1 MTDVRVEIPY
11 QEKHS
16 RLSVLL
22 RPILAIPVIVVM
34 LLMIIP
40 NQSVD
45 PVRLTEHSA
54 EQRVEKTRN
63 GRIIAQIQQSERE
76 YYDLVETA
84 QIAYIAIEE
93 RVDAAVTNGSSEGI
107 IVDAGLLV
115 IMYLFLVPLIAFSL
129 WFMYVVNIATA
140 MTLLFRKK
148 YPSWWFNWNQS
159 LQSLVLRIYTYS
171 LFLTDKY
178 PSLEAEDSPIKL
190 HLPDPKTQNLHRVL
204 PLVKWIL
211 VIPYLVI
218 YLVFLVIGFALVP
231 LTFVSILLTGK
242 LPRWIYRF
250 QVAVI
255 NFYIRIA
262 AYAFLLVTDKW
273 PKMIFRR

>member
-22 RPILAIPVIVVM
+22 RPILAIPVILVM

-40 NQSVD
+40 NQSAD

-54 EQRVEKTRN
+54 EQRVEKTRS
-63 GRIIAQIQQSERE
+63 GRVIAQSQQSERE
-76 YYDLVETA
+76 YYDLVATA
-84 QIAYIAIEE
+84 QIAYISIEE

-107 IVDAGLLV
+107 VVDAGLLV
-115 IMYLFLVPLIAFSL
+115 VMYLFLVPLIAFSL

-148 YPSWWFNWNQS
+148 YPSWWFNWNKS
-159 LQSLVLRIYTYS
+159 LQSMVLRIYTYS

-190 HLPDPKTQNLHRVL
+190 HLPDPKTQNLNRVL

-231 LTFVSILLTGK
+231 LTFISILLTGK

-273 PKMIFRR
+273 PKIIFRR

>member
-76 YYDLVETA
+76 YYDLVEAA